1 MNINPFVANPFAPFA
16 GLNEM
21 RAFVFGGFWLL
32 FGLGGFIVF
41 GYLTSRIASSKGRNA
56 AGWFFIG
63 AFTGLFGL
71 VASLIMLPAE
81 YYQTDLSRRPPL
93 T

>member
-1 MNINPFVANPFAPFA
+1 MNAIPFVANPFGGIYA
-16 GLNEM
+16 L
-21 RAFVFGGFWLL
+21 RAFVFGGFWVL
-32 FGLGGFIVF
+32 FGLGGLILF
-41 GYLTSRIASSKGRNA
+41 GYLTSRIAKSKGRDA
-56 AGWFFIG
+56 TGWFFIG

-81 YYQTDLSRRPPL
+81 YYQRDLSRRPPL

>member
-1 MNINPFVANPFAPFA
+1 MNVNPFVANPFAPFA

-71 VASLIMLPAE
+71 VVSLIMLPAE

>member
-1 MNINPFVANPFAPFA
+1 LEGDVNVNPFAPFA

-21 RAFVFGGFWLL
+21 RVFVFGGFWLL

-41 GYLTSRIASSKGRNA
+41 GYLTSRIASSKGRSA
-56 AGWFFIG
+56 MGWFFIG
-63 AFTGLFGL
+63 AFTGFFGL

>member
-1 MNINPFVANPFAPFA
+1 MNANPFVAYPFG
-16 GLNEM
+16 GLNILKTL
-21 RAFVFGGFWLL
+21 VFGGFWVL
-32 FGLGGFIVF
+32 FGLGGFVTF
-41 GYLTSRIASSKGRNA
+41 GYLTSRIARAKGRDA
-56 AGWFFIG
+56 TGWFFIG

-81 YYQTDLSRRPPL
+81 YYEKGSSRRPPL